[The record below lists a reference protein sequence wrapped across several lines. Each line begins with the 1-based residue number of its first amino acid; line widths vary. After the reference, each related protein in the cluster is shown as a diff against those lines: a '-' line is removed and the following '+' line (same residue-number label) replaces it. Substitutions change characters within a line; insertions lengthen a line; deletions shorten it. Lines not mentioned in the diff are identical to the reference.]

1 MQGNTHLAFG
11 TVVGVVVV
19 GVAGMGLASGV
30 VWRHVSLGLTRHGE
44 FSWPDLHPVAWLAL
58 ALAAAL
64 GGLLPDIDQPG
75 SLITRLPARETRAL
89 DRAARR
95 YGHGVAAPARL
106 ASGALAGGGG
116 LLSRLLGGAP
126 GGSAASGF
134 LYVVPACC
142 AGALAAIVRWLP
154 PPSLLQLPVQA
165 RDLLALALIAVAACA
180 LLLALGGVAGLIHRL
195 PGHHRGWTH
204 APPLALALVVAAFAF
219 GPILFPAL
227 PGVGPAFAA
236 GYVSHL
242 AADALTIRGIPL
254 WWPGRDRPSL
264 HLLPRPLR
272 VRTGGA
278 GEVVFNVCWLAASPV
293 AVLVLAR

>member
-11 TVVGVVVV
+11 TVVGVVAV
-19 GVAGMGLASGV
+19 GVAGAGLASGV
-30 VWRHVSLGLTRHGE
+30 AWRHVSLGLTRHGA

-58 ALAAAL
+58 AVAAAL

-95 YGHGVAAPARL
+95 YGRGVAAPTRL

-116 LLSRLLGGAP
+116 LLSRLLGGDP
-126 GGSAASGF
+126 GGSAAGSM
-134 LYVVPACC
+134 LYVLLACC
-142 AGALAAIVRWLP
+142 AGGLAAIARWLP

-165 RDLLALALIAVAACA
+165 RDFLALALVTVAACA
-180 LLLALGGVAGLIHRL
+180 LLLAFGGVAGLIHRL

-204 APPLALALVVAAFAF
+204 APPLALALTAASFAF

-227 PGVGPAFAA
+227 PGVGAAFAA
-236 GYVSHL
+236 GYLSHL
-242 AADALTIRGIPL
+242 VADALTIRGIPL
-254 WWPGRDRPSL
+254 WWPGHDRPSL
-264 HLLPRPLR
+264 HLLPRSLR
-272 VRTGGA
+272 VRTGSA
-278 GEVVFNVCWLAASPV
+278 GEGVFNVCWLAATP
-293 AVLVLAR
+293 AAILLLAR